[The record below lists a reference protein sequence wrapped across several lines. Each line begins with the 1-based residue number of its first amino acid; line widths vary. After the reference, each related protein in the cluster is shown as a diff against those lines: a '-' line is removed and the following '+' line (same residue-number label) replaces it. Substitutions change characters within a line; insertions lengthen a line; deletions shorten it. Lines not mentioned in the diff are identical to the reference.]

1 MVKNILVR
9 WWNLIQEK
17 DFIRLI
23 NVEIISISKTL
34 KDGEIFHM
42 RKMNIFSTMVV
53 FLTPSQKWIV
63 IYANTVQVL
72 WMEKLNVIMFGRDG
86 K

>member
-1 MVKNILVR
+1 
-9 WWNLIQEK
+9 
-17 DFIRLI
+17 
-23 NVEIISISKTL
+23 
-34 KDGEIFHM
+34 M

>member
-1 MVKNILVR
+1 MVKNILAR

-17 DFIRLI
+17 DFIHLI
-23 NVEIISISKTL
+23 NVVIISISKTL
-34 KDGEIFHM
+34 KDGEISHM
-42 RKMNIFSTMVV
+42 RKMNIFSIMVV

-63 IYANTVQVL
+63 IYVNTVQVL